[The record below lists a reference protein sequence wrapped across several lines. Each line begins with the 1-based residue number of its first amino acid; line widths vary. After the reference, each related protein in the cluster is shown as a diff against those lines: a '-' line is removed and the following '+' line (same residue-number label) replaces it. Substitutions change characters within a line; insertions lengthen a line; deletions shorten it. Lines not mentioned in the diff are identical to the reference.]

1 MLKLSQILMTRILL
15 VGLAV
20 GAIVGVA
27 AGFGKLGMFY
37 FDATQTDRTTGNS
50 TDGPVSW
57 HLSRWSRTPVA
68 PRNELPEWVV
78 NKPGTSTDGKPPSR
92 PPGHCCPTTVP
103 PQPTSCSGK

>member
-1 MLKLSQILMTRILL
+1 MLKLSQILMTRVLL

-27 AGFGKLGMFY
+27 AGFGAVGMFY
-37 FDATQTDRTTGNS
+37 FDPTQTDRTTGNS

-78 NKPGTSTDGKPPSR
+78 NKPGASTEGTAPSR
-92 PPGHCCPTTVP
+92 PPSQCCPTSVP
-103 PQPTSCSGK
+103 PKSANCSAK